1 MAKKPTPK
9 KRTAAQLAKARRAA
23 ALKGWE
29 TRRRNERAKKR
40 ASKKSA
46 AKPQPK
52 KVAKPQASKS
62 RVTQKTLL
70 EAQRLKRSE
79 AAKKA
84 AETRRARKL
93 ARQYAQLPEA
103 IRPFH
108 EVADKYEP
116 IPYEE
121 GGGNPEVRKVRTQYA
136 NEKVRLTTAHKS
148 LHIALESE
156 RKVLAAR
163 NTAAAQE
170 AYLKQWAQ
178 SESRRLTG
186 LSDAELLSQ
195 LGDDQAET
203 LALVKV
209 DRIGLHQIVLAHRVM
224 AMREYLKDRDKYQ
237 QRAVDVLQSRLNKE
251 YSPGMLKSMYKYI
264 NHLHLTFM
272 EEDRATSVYDK
283 IMSVMRRVGYGPLA
297 SAAAKSLAAEFDMTN
312 REIFATF
319 FGSPKV

>member
-9 KRTAAQLAKARRAA
+9 KRTAAQLAKARRDA

-46 AKPQPK
+46 AKAQPK
-52 KVAKPQASKS
+52 KTAKQQASKS
-62 RVTQKTLL
+62 RVSKKTLL

-84 AETRRARKL
+84 AETRKARKL

-108 EVADKYEP
+108 EVADTFKPEP
-116 IPYEE
+116 YAA
-121 GGGNPEVRKVRTQYA
+121 GGGDVEVRKVRTQYA
-136 NEKVRLTTAHKS
+136 HEKVRLTTAHKS

-163 NTAAAQE
+163 NTDAAHE
-170 AYLKQWAQ
+170 AYLKQWIQ
-178 SESRRLTG
+178 GESKRLTE

-195 LGDDQAET
+195 LGPEQAET
-203 LALVKV
+203 LAVMKIE
-209 DRIGLHQIVLAHRVM
+209 RIGLHQIVLANRAM
-224 AMREYLKDRDKYQ
+224 AMREYLKDRNKYQ
-237 QRAVDVLQSRLNKE
+237 QRAVDVLQSRLNRE

-264 NHLHLTFM
+264 NHLHLAFM

-283 IMSVMRRVGYGPLA
+283 IMTVMRRVGYGPLA
-297 SAAAKSLAAEFDMTN
+297 SAAAKSLAAELEMTN

>member
-1 MAKKPTPK
+1 
-9 KRTAAQLAKARRAA
+9 
-23 ALKGWE
+23 
-29 TRRRNERAKKR
+29 
-40 ASKKSA
+40 
-46 AKPQPK
+46 
-52 KVAKPQASKS
+52 
-62 RVTQKTLL
+62 
-70 EAQRLKRSE
+70 
-79 AAKKA
+79 
-84 AETRRARKL
+84 
-93 ARQYAQLPEA
+93 
-103 IRPFH
+103 
-108 EVADKYEP
+108 VADKYEP

-136 NEKVRLTTAHKS
+136 HEKVRLTTAHKS

-163 NTAAAQE
+163 NTDVAHE
-170 AYLKQWAQ
+170 AYLKQWIQ
-178 SESRRLTG
+178 GESKRLTE

-195 LGDDQAET
+195 LGSEQAET
-203 LALVKV
+203 LAVIQV
-209 DRIGLHQIVLAHRVM
+209 DRITLHQMVLAYRAM
-224 AMREYLKDRDKYQ
+224 DMREYLKDRNKYQ
-237 QRAVDVLQSRLNKE
+237 QRAVDVLQSRLNRE

-264 NHLHLTFM
+264 NHLHLAFM